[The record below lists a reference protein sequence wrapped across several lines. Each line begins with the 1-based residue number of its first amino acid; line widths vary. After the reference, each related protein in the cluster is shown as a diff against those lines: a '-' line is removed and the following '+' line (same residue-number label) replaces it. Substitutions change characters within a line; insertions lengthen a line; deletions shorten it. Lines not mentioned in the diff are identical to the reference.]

1 MWWFSESY
9 TCMFFLCVCA
19 CVGMD
24 MITGPFRNPPW
35 HVPGARFPT
44 GACFNLCIYVCVFL
58 LLSHVHVDRVGT
70 PVFVASASHLMLWFD
85 LPESTSPRIRL
96 LFHGQV
102 NPGAHIPARSS
113 LLGKLVFG
121 LRRAES
127 SERRLG
133 EEKGKGQNKAQKQKK
148 KKKKMM
154 KKKKSYRL

>member
-1 MWWFSESY
+1 
-9 TCMFFLCVCA
+9 MFRERAFQPV
-19 CVGMD
+19 
-24 MITGPFRNPPW
+24 
-35 HVPGARFPT
+35 HV
-44 GACFNLCIYVCVFL
+44 LIYVYVCVFL

-85 LPESTSPRIRL
+85 LPESTSPRIML

-148 KKKKMM
+148 KKKK
-154 KKKKSYRL
+154 KKKKRRRRRAIDYRANLETEKPMKD